1 MTPKDEL
8 SAYQWQTEQIM
19 AQVWEAFCTLSDAQE
34 LISMGETDR
43 ANSLINHA
51 KLHLS
56 EAQDVDAEANRAA
69 IVKKD
74 FGCILSDKKKELAAK
89 NGW

>member
-1 MTPKDEL
+1 MTP
-8 SAYQWQTEQIM
+8 TEQIM
-19 AQVWEAFCTLSDAQE
+19 AQIWEAFCTLSDAQE
-34 LISMGETDR
+34 LISMGDSDR

-56 EAQDVDAEANRAA
+56 EAQDVDPLAHRESILRG
-69 IVKKD
+69 D
-74 FGCILSDKKKELAAK
+74 FGCILSDKNKELAAK